1 MKGLFYKFTSL
12 TAILLVS
19 IILNGCLGTSQ
30 GIPYYTISDE
40 FAQYCWFEAGSK
52 WTYQNDQTEESGDI
66 SITETLE
73 SQRFNPEN
81 EDYNYQAVE
90 MILMNN
96 VFNLSKIELTAGDYQ
111 IAEGEMNSLMRFYY
125 SDSTYQLIFM
135 PQHPIGEDII
145 LGDQLGIYTNLEI
158 LPTYDV
164 LGTTYP
170 EVWHTRIVTT
180 SPNAELH
187 FFVAK
192 GYGLV
197 QSRKVV
203 SGEPEETMSLK
214 SSSLVPKIL
223 AD

>member
-1 MKGLFYKFTSL
+1 MKELFYKLTSL
-12 TAILLVS
+12 TVIVLIS
-19 IILNGCLGTSQ
+19 IFLNGCLGTSQ

-52 WTYQNDQTEESGDI
+52 WTYQNDQTEESGDVI
-66 SITETLE
+66 IGEVLE

-111 IAEGEMNSLMRFYY
+111 AGEGEMNSLMRFYY
-125 SDSTYQLIFM
+125 TDSTYQLIFM
-135 PQHPIGEDII
+135 PQYPIGEEII
-145 LGDQLGIYTNLEI
+145 LGDQLGSYLNMEI
-158 LPTYDV
+158 MPTYEV
-164 LGTTYP
+164 LGTSYP
-170 EVWHTRIVTT
+170 EVWHTRIVTS
-180 SPNAELH
+180 SPSVELH

-214 SSSLVPKIL
+214 SSSLVPRIL
-223 AD
+223 E